1 MRLRIATLGQV
12 LFLPFPLCS
21 FRPFYIITAFLF
33 AATRSV
39 VPVIVPVI
47 VRHMLRSTAF
57 LRSNAVFGSWRWRR
71 WRRWIPPLRWSLR
84 RKSQVN
90 DPIYYTSLE
99 ILK

>member
-12 LFLPFPLCS
+12 LFLPVLLCS

-47 VRHMLRSTAF
+47 VRHTLRSTAF
-57 LRSNAVFGSWRWRR
+57 SAKHRCLRQSAVAAVAAMDPAAALVPAAQ
-71 WRRWIPPLRWSLR
+71 IT
-84 RKSQVN
+84 SQ
-90 DPIYYTSLE
+90 
-99 ILK
+99 